1 MAARAA
7 RIPPYPFPRF
17 YSPCTSFASSF
28 HIHQF
33 PASHLPCSRF
43 QASAPKYFHQGT
55 HRGLSTW
62 GSRGF
67 FVKCLESRRLFY
79 GKIKALLQTPLGLGL
94 ATIFAGS
101 VCNVVY
107 AQYSNRVR
115 EKRLR
120 SALATGAVP
129 DVERKATLVERQGAT
144 RAIESILK
152 PQSDY
157 ARYNMIVGNHGTGK
171 TTLVRHIGH
180 QLDGILYVNI
190 SPNSVSDKT
199 FAEEFAKAFHWTPA
213 TRFWHDMLLSYW
225 GISAGEAADDRA
237 ILVKVFEEFHNQAKV
252 FKKNK
257 GRSPVLAN
265 PKLLNIL
272 QDMAKDAADDGLF
285 ITVFVTSEGGAPIQM
300 LGRSASSRLGKVM
313 EIGDMNHDE
322 AIDFLCNKRAI
333 SESVAQD
340 IYSLVGG
347 RVGLLVT
354 AVHELDSGQDFAGV
368 GELLLADARRF
379 REAGI
384 QIANHIFQH
393 GRISWYDFY
402 RISGSTSQGD
412 QLLSLNIFTTA
423 PRSEWVFFDTKP
435 MEITV
440 RALVENA

>member
-7 RIPPYPFPRF
+7 RIPPCPFPRF
-17 YSPCTSFASSF
+17 YPPCTSFASSF

-43 QASAPKYFHQGT
+43 QASPLKYFRQGT

-62 GSRGF
+62 GS
-67 FVKCLESRRLFY
+67 
-79 GKIKALLQTPLGLGL
+79 P
-94 ATIFAGS
+94 
-101 VCNVVY
+101 
-107 AQYSNRVR
+107 
-115 EKRLR
+115 
-120 SALATGAVP
+120 TGAVP

-171 TTLVRHIGH
+171 TTLVCHVGH

-225 GISAGEAADDRA
+225 GISAGEVADDRA
-237 ILVKVFEEFHNQAKV
+237 ILVEVFKEFDNQAKV

-257 GRSPVLAN
+257 GRSPVLVLDNINRLAEAN

-285 ITVFVTSEGGAPIQM
+285 ITVFVTS
-300 LGRSASSRLGKVM
+300 RSASSRLGKVV

-333 SESVAQD
+333 SESVAED

-354 AVHELDSGQDFAGV
+354 AVNELDSGQDFAGV
-368 GELLLADARRF
+368 RELLLGDARRVLRKGGMEQGGQF

-440 RALVENA
+440 RALVENASD